1 MRRIGIVGAGQAG
14 LVLAIGLRQLGY
26 AVTVVAERTAGD
38 VRAGRLISN
47 QCVFHPALERERAL
61 GINFWDAVAPPIGEV
76 AFAAAG
82 APGSVDPAISWRT
95 ALDRPAQSVDQR
107 VKVSEWMAEFARL
120 GGELRYRRAQVDD
133 LEEYAREFDLVLVA
147 AGRGPQFDT
156 LFARDDTRSPYREPQ
171 RAIGIF
177 YVEIP
182 GEPRPGLTFGLA
194 PEGEF
199 FLLPVLSVHGP
210 VHGLG
215 FFGVPGGPMDVWDGV
230 ADVEQHHATAREL
243 LRTIYPW
250 QAGLLDDARPVAP
263 TDLLHGRITP
273 IVRHP
278 VGTLPSGAKVLAM
291 GDTAVTNDP
300 IGGQGANLAARAA
313 RAYQEAITARGDRP
327 FDEEF
332 MHDAFARYWH
342 HARHSTRFNN
352 DLLAPPPD
360 HVLAT
365 LDTAQRVPEV
375 AHRFAH
381 LFENPADYDGWL
393 TDPEAA
399 MKYLAEAQSN
409 GPRSGAQT
417 VPGAGTAPVRK

>member
-1 MRRIGIVGAGQAG
+1 V
-14 LVLAIGLRQLGY
+14 
-26 AVTVVAERTAGD
+26 
-38 VRAGRLISN
+38 
-47 QCVFHPALERERAL
+47 
-61 GINFWDAVAPPIGEV
+61 
-76 AFAAAG
+76 
-82 APGSVDPAISWRT
+82 
-95 ALDRPAQSVDQR
+95 LDRPAQSVDQR
-107 VKVSEWMAEFARL
+107 VKVSDWMGEFARL
-120 GGELRYRRAQVDD
+120 GGELRYRRAKTED
-133 LEEYAREFDLVLVA
+133 LEEYAREFDLVVVA
-147 AGRGPQFDT
+147 AGRGPQFDS
-156 LFARDDTRSPYREPQ
+156 LFPRDDARSPYREPQ

-177 YVEIP
+177 YVDT
-182 GEPRPGLTFGLA
+182 GGAPRPGLTFGLA
-194 PEGEF
+194 PQGEF
-199 FLLPVLSVHGP
+199 FLLPVFSVHGP

-230 ADVEQHHATAREL
+230 TDVGRHHEIARNL

-263 TDLLHGRITP
+263 GDLLHGRITP

-300 IGGQGANLAARAA
+300 IGGQGANMAARAA
-313 RAYQEAITARGDRP
+313 RAYQEAITERGDRP

-342 HARHSTRFNN
+342 HARHATRFNN

-393 TDPEAA
+393 TDPDAA
-399 MKYLAEAQSN
+399 MRYLAESN
-409 GPRSGAQT
+409 GPLSGAQT
-417 VPGAGTAPVRK
+417 VPRAGTEPVRK

>member
-26 AVTVVAERTAGD
+26 HVTVFAERPAAE
-38 VRAGRLISN
+38 VRAVRLVSN
-47 QCVFHPALERERAL
+47 QCLFHPALEREREL
-61 GINFWDAVAPPIGEV
+61 GINFWDADAPPVREV

-82 APGSVDPAISWRT
+82 ETADPAISWRV

-107 VKVSEWMAEFARL
+107 VKVADWMAEFERL
-120 GGELRYRRAQVDD
+120 GGDLRIRRVSPAD
-133 LEEYAREFDLVLVA
+133 LDECAREFELLVVA

-156 LFARDDTRSPYREPQ
+156 LFPRDDERSPYHEPQ
-171 RAIGIF
+171 RAIGVL
-177 YVEIP
+177 YVA
-182 GEPRPGLTFGLA
+182 GTLDAVPGLTFGLSQV
-194 PEGEF
+194 GEF
-199 FLLPVLSVHGP
+199 FLLPVRSVHGP
-210 VHGLG
+210 VHGIG
-215 FFGVPGGPMDVWDGV
+215 FFGVPGGPMDVWDAV
-230 ADVEQHHATAREL
+230 TDVEQHHETARKL
-243 LRTIYPW
+243 LRAHYPW
-250 QAGLLDDARPVAP
+250 QAGLLDSTSPAAP

-273 IVRHP
+273 VVRHP

-300 IGGQGANLAARAA
+300 VGGQGANLAARAA
-313 RAYQEAITARGDRP
+313 RTYQEAIVDHADRP

-332 MHDAFARYWH
+332 LYGTFARYWR
-342 HARHSTRFNN
+342 HARHATRFTN

-381 LFENPADYDGWL
+381 LFENPADYEGWL
-393 TDPEAA
+393 
-399 MKYLAEAQSN
+399 AE
-409 GPRSGAQT
+409 PRSSYRFLEEA
-417 VPGAGTAPVRK
+417 TARRVATP